1 MNIGG
6 LYCYPRGTK
15 DLWDSIE
22 QGSKVI
28 TDCRVERGEP
38 FVILEES
45 CFSNNPQRAHIKVL
59 TTQGIIG
66 WIAYID
72 KPDLVE
78 VKEP

>member
-6 LYCYPRGTK
+6 LYSYPRATK

-28 TDCRVERGEP
+28 TDCRVECGEP

-45 CFSNNPQRAHIKVL
+45 CFTKNPQRAHIKVL

-66 WIAYID
+66 WIVYID
-72 KPDLVE
+72 KSHLVE